1 MDENFRIHNAT
12 ARVCKHFAFF
22 AKMQNQFT
30 MCKFHVIYIAIWFHF
45 RSSTFVC
52 WTISRLFSA
61 HPYAIHFISFHSIW
75 FSLSRRRALESKWS
89 KFDMFPLRN
98 AIHHQIYCENISI
111 AFPCCSPLTWFTVSL
126 LHRNELNHR
135 NGILPTFGRFC
146 SDSISCR
153 FSSALYS
160 LG

>member
-1 MDENFRIHNAT
+1 MKTFESTMQQHVFVSISLFLQKCKINSPCANFMLCISLFGSISEAPHLCVEPFLGFSLLIH
-12 ARVCKHFAFF
+12 
-22 AKMQNQFT
+22 MQ
-30 MCKFHVIYIAIWFHF
+30 
-45 RSSTFVC
+45 
-52 WTISRLFSA
+52 
-61 HPYAIHFISFHSIW
+61 FISFHSIW
-75 FSLSRRRALESKWS
+75 FSLSRRRALEIKWS

-98 AIHHQIYCENISI
+98 AIHHQIYCENIFI

-126 LHRNELNHR
+126 LHRNELNHK